1 MTQAAVAASGAVEV
15 SGAVAFTRARALHR
29 LALAC
34 AVLTFAGCAYAP
46 GQFLGRTSTPEAGAV
61 ETEAIAPTAIDW
73 PLIRRFDAV
82 ARGSAPNVPQN
93 EPAAYRIGPND
104 ALRIT
109 VWNHPDLNFAPN
121 LSVTTLTATNGS
133 VGQASNVV
141 PQRVVNHDGSIYFPM
156 AGRIEAA
163 GRTVPELRSQI
174 ARQLSRYVKDPQVE
188 VELAAFRSQR
198 VFVVGEVKTPGNL
211 AITDVPMRIA
221 DAIGQAGGTTPNA
234 DLSTVNVTRGSERFA
249 LDLDRLYYE
258 GEMSQ
263 NLLLQ
268 HGDVITVPDRR
279 ERKIFVLG
287 EVVQPKSYP
296 LQRGRTTLADA
307 VADAGGPNPLSSNAG
322 QLFVLRL
329 GANDEPLVY
338 HLDAR
343 SPEALLL
350 ADRFVLHPR
359 DVVYVDPT
367 QLARAGRVITQLLPW
382 LQSANTTSNIGR

>member
-1 MTQAAVAASGAVEV
+1 MTQAAVAASGAVAV
-15 SGAVAFTRARALHR
+15 SGGVALTRARALHR

-46 GQFLGRTSTPEAGAV
+46 GQFLGRTSAPEAGAV

-82 ARGSAPNVPQN
+82 ARASAPNVPQN

-268 HGDVITVPDRR
+268 HGDVVTVPDRR

-329 GANDEPLVY
+329 GADDEPLVY

-350 ADRFVLHPR
+350 ADRFVLQPR

-367 QLARAGRVITQLLPW
+367 QLARAGRVIAQLLPW